1 MLRCL
6 SSTSSRWALRSN
18 GVPSTTQSLLRPRSM
33 TPCRMVYPR
42 SLGDRAPFSV
52 SNVARQQINN
62 VKATAETAANT
73 AKETAPPKMQRPKD
87 AKDIKQL
94 FQLAKPEAKSI
105 SAAIALLVISSSVTM
120 SVPFSMGKIIDI
132 VTHPEVKEYMGFT
145 MPQFMGA
152 LSVVFCIGA
161 LANSGRVLLFRLAGE
176 RIIQRLRNDLY
187 RNILRQDMAFFD
199 KNRTGELISRLSV
212 DTAIVGKSITGNVS
226 DGLRAL
232 ATAVVGSSMM
242 LWISPKLTAVMMVV
256 VPPVSI
262 FGILYGRYVKTLSR
276 KTQTALSEITK
287 LGEERISSIRTVQA
301 FAKENS
307 EADRYWK
314 KVLAVYGLAK
324 KEAMA
329 SAMFFGGAGLSG
341 NLAVLAVLWYGGHMV
356 MQDAI
361 TIGELASF
369 MLYTAYVGTSL
380 GGLTSFYS
388 EIMKGAGASERL
400 FELLH
405 KTSAIQFD
413 SGKIL
418 NNLQGKIRFENVF
431 FSYPT
436 RPHSP
441 IFKDLS
447 LTIQPGTVIAVVGS
461 SGSGKSTIGS
471 LLLRYYD
478 ADKGSIYIDDENLKD
493 INLHWWREN
502 VGVVSQ
508 EPTLF
513 AGTIRDNIAYGKE
526 SATIDEIKEAAA
538 KANCASFIETFHDG
552 YDTMVGER
560 GVSLSGGQKQRIAI
574 ARALLKNP
582 SILVLDE
589 ATSALDSESEVLVQD
604 ALNHLMQGRTVVT
617 IAHRLSTIRSADLVM
632 CLDDGGVGEIGT
644 YYELLNKK
652 DGVFRKLVE
661 LQSLGGNSTSQQSHH
676 RHDHDNNND
685 DSEQDNNRQN

>member
-1 MLRCL
+1 
-6 SSTSSRWALRSN
+6 
-18 GVPSTTQSLLRPRSM
+18 
-33 TPCRMVYPR
+33 
-42 SLGDRAPFSV
+42 
-52 SNVARQQINN
+52 
-62 VKATAETAANT
+62 
-73 AKETAPPKMQRPKD
+73 
-87 AKDIKQL
+87 
-94 FQLAKPEAKSI
+94 
-105 SAAIALLVISSSVTM
+105 
-120 SVPFSMGKIIDI
+120 
-132 VTHPEVKEYMGFT
+132 
-145 MPQFMGA
+145 
-152 LSVVFCIGA
+152 
-161 LANSGRVLLFRLAGE
+161 
-176 RIIQRLRNDLY
+176 
-187 RNILRQDMAFFD
+187 MAFFD

-232 ATAVVGSSMM
+232 ATAIVGSSMM
-242 LWISPKLTAVMMVV
+242 LWVSPKLTAVMMIV

-262 FGILYGRYVKTLSR
+262 FGVIYGRYVKTLSR

-301 FAKENS
+301 FAKENV
-307 EADRYWK
+307 EGKRYHQ
-314 KVLAVYGLAK
+314 KVLGVYDLAR
-324 KEAMA
+324 KEAIA
-329 SAMFFGGAGLSG
+329 SAVFFGGAGLSG
-341 NLAVLAVLWYGGHMV
+341 NLAILAVLWYGGHMV
-356 MQDAI
+356 MNDAI
-361 TIGELASF
+361 TIGQLASF

-388 EIMKGAGASERL
+388 EIMKGAGAAERL
-400 FELLH
+400 FELQN
-405 KTSAIQFD
+405 KQ

-418 NNLQGKIRFENVF
+418 DTLQGKIRFENVF
-431 FSYPT
+431 FTYPT

-447 LTIQPGTVIAVVGS
+447 LTIQPGTVIAIVGS

-508 EPTLF
+508 EPVLF
-513 AGTIRDNIAYGKE
+513 AGTIRDNIAYAKE
-526 SATIDEIKEAAA
+526 SATIDEIKEAAT
-538 KANCASFIETFHDG
+538 KANCASFIESFHDK
-552 YDTMVGER
+552 YDTVVGER

-632 CLDDGGVGEIGT
+632 CLENGGVAEMGT
-644 YYELLNKK
+644 YYDLLNKK

-661 LQSLGGNSTSQQSHH
+661 LQSLGGDPSQQKRHH
-676 RHDHDNNND
+676 RDEQQHDNNDND
-685 DSEQDNNRQN
+685 YNAERNDHNRY